1 MPSVLTEMQAERGEE
16 LTGAMVTRAA
26 QNGDGLAL
34 EVMTRVGHALG
45 LGIASLVHIFNP
57 EIVAIGGGVATAG
70 EVLFGPLRAALDAQL
85 MAPFAVGLRVVP
97 SALVEDAGLLGAGVL
112 AAGAE

>member
-1 MPSVLTEMQAERGEE
+1 MPSVLTEMQTERGEE
-16 LTGAMVTRAA
+16 LTGAMVTKAA

-34 EVMTRVGHALG
+34 EVMARAGHALG

-70 EVLFGPLRAALDAQL
+70 EVLFGPLQAALDVQL
-85 MAPFAVGLRVVP
+85 MAPFADRPRVVP
-97 SALVEDAGLLGAGVL
+97 SALAQDAGLLGAGVL
-112 AAGAE
+112 ASGG

>member
-1 MPSVLTEMQAERGEE
+1 
-16 LTGAMVTRAA
+16 MVTRAA